1 MYNGLCQT
9 PRATKAGWVDCVCVF
24 EFVYVLQQQPSV
36 LEKLCT
42 LGNKGLRS
50 AKWRLEWR
58 PLYIGLRENLEM
70 MLIAGNKEAFN
81 FRVFDYRAIFVLGN
95 FACLLFQGSWDYL
108 N

>member
-1 MYNGLCQT
+1 MYNGLRQT
-9 PRATKAGWVDCVCVF
+9 PRATKAGWVDCVCLF

-58 PLYIGLRENLEM
+58 PLYSGLWENLGDD
-70 MLIAGNKEAFN
+70 ADCRKQRG
-81 FRVFDYRAIFVLGN
+81 
-95 FACLLFQGSWDYL
+95 FQL
-108 N
+108 